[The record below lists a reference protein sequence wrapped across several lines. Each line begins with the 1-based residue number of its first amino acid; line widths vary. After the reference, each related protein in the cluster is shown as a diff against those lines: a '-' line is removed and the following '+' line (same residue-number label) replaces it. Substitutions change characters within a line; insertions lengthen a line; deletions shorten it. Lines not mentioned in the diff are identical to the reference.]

1 MEDVQPK
8 RSLFSAMDERS
19 MRRRSMGML
28 GQTGSWANVDDDE
41 EYEEAPAVRTLF
53 STADDTH
60 ANAPGMA
67 NAQSALG
74 RSRSF
79 LDAYRSSEARPW
91 LDEDEDEAPIR
102 GPAPSAL
109 RTTLAEVEDEDAPA
123 APRLRTALSAGGEV
137 PSSAAPVQTDGSVP
151 IAAATAA
158 ALAKLTKEEAPT
170 KKKKKSTSE
179 VVVNENGEVVKKKK
193 KKDKEKDGKTKEKDP
208 ARRKKR
214 ASTRVK
220 DEAGEPI
227 AQPAEEWMD
236 EGAPT
241 TYLDSV
247 RAAPPPEQ
255 GTEMLSVPLAEP
267 GAALAPPI
275 GAPLEPPLMPLE
287 PPAPVVAEPVPPPMP
302 TIVSPSVQ
310 AARAPPMAPVQ
321 PSPIVPVQASPA
333 PAVPRTSPGRLVPL
347 AEPVESQAAPIAEQ
361 WRRRERDPDA
371 MSIMSVST
379 YRAPTIDARRE
390 AQMDEYTANET
401 SRMHVFNHNASRL
414 VINMFILYRGAFV
427 MLRQL
432 WRWERPWV
440 TGSVASF
447 YLVVWWRGDLLAIFF
462 LLTFLYIATFR
473 WLHLPAEETLIP
485 DENEPSVSRAPGL
498 KRTLSNKSMMKRTHR
513 LDLAATQPL
522 TVASSALFQQVG
534 DQVLVYTHS
543 FADVHERMKNL
554 AMWRNPIATLR
565 YLGWLLLMVL
575 LSAHVTTWMMV
586 KLPGALVFLCV
597 FIVAPMLEYGYWTKF
612 WDMLNDLP
620 STRSEPTGAYVSS
633 SRTVLDNVLAGVP
646 TDEEYLQQKLSQTR
660 WEVEREQRRRGE
672 FVEIAPNRI
681 VEEESAEMPSGR
693 VRRRRETRTSKP
705 SRRVLQRWQD
715 ASDDVV
721 EPRQERRSSRML
733 RPQAD
738 TSGVFSDVSQP
749 EMEQVREIE
758 EVQQVPEMVSRRG
771 YTPLET
777 KRSSVVQPVQQPI
790 QQVQQPVQ
798 PIQPLQQP
806 MQVQQPMQPAMLPAQ
821 VAQPQQLPL
830 QPQGPFQAPFQQSS
844 MYQPQ
849 QAYQPPAPQYQP
861 QVNPFLTQQE
871 PVPTQAPAPQPDTSR
886 SVPSHAFSGGAP
898 LQPSAPVQSTPLVPS
913 EPFAQDTAPAPQHD
927 PTWHAEVESITSEY
941 DMDDDEEDEESEPEQ
956 RTVAE
961 RALSALGF
969 GLPQQEPKPKAPE
982 PQPEPQ
988 PELLPAWEAKPPGLN
1003 VAPAPPLFQ
1012 VPLNESSN
1020 ELTPEAHVRETPVSA
1035 PVPPVAVAP
1044 QPELVPAPVPAPAP
1058 APAPIEREPVPS
1070 PHAAPAP
1077 VPAVT
1082 TPVPAAAPA
1091 PSGPPS
1097 FIAATSDTLQEQLD
1111 RRRRAKQVQQDTL
1124 SHATVPRQP
1133 SYASL
1138 SLSQD
1143 GVAMSPAVSV
1153 EAVHSR
1159 QLRPDM
1165 TSPRGS
1171 PQRIRWVDEQDGQGS
1186 TYLLLTQSILLCT
1199 ASVWA
1204 T

>member
-8 RSLFSAMDERS
+8 RTLFSAMDERS

-28 GQTGSWANVDDDE
+28 GQTGSWANADDDE

-79 LDAYRSSEARPW
+79 MDAYRSSEARPW
-91 LDEDEDEAPIR
+91 LDEDDDEAPIR

-109 RTTLAEVEDEDAPA
+109 RTTMAEVEDEDAPT

-170 KKKKKSTSE
+170 KKKKKSMSE
-179 VVVNENGEVVKKKK
+179 TVVNENGEVVKKKK
-193 KKDKEKDGKTKEKDP
+193 KKDKERDGKAKEKDP

-214 ASTRVK
+214 VSTRIK

-241 TYLDSV
+241 TYLDSM

-275 GAPLEPPLMPLE
+275 GAPLEAPLMPPS
-287 PPAPVVAEPVPPPMP
+287 PPAPVMAEPVPPPMP

-321 PSPIVPVQASPA
+321 ASPA
-333 PAVPRTSPGRLVPL
+333 PAAPYTSPGRLVPL

-371 MSIMSVST
+371 MSIVSVST

-390 AQMDEYTANET
+390 AQMDEFTANET

-414 VINMFILYRGAFV
+414 VINMFILYRGVFV

-440 TGSVASF
+440 TGSVAAF

-462 LLTFLYIATFR
+462 LLTFLYVATFR
-473 WLHLPAEETLIP
+473 WLHLPAEETLVP
-485 DENEPSVSRAPGL
+485 DENEPSVPGAPGL

-543 FADVHERMKNL
+543 LADVHERMKNL

-620 STRSEPTGAYVSS
+620 STRSEPTGPYVSS

-646 TDEEYLQQKLSQTR
+646 TDEEYLQQKLSHTR

-693 VRRRRETRTSKP
+693 MRRRRETRTSKP

-721 EPRQERRSSRML
+721 EPREERRSSRLL

-749 EMEQVREIE
+749 EMAQVREIE

-771 YTPLET
+771 YAPLET
-777 KRSSVVQPVQQPI
+777 KRSSVVQPLQQPILQQPVQPLQQPI
-790 QQVQQPVQ
+790 QQVQQP
-798 PIQPLQQP
+798 I
-806 MQVQQPMQPAMLPAQ
+806 QPAMLPPQ
-821 VAQPQQLPL
+821 VAQPQQLPP
-830 QPQGPFQAPFQQSS
+830 QPQGPLQVPLQQSP
-844 MYQPQ
+844 MYHPQ

-871 PVPTQAPAPQPDTSR
+871 PLPAQAPLPTQASAPQPDTSR
-886 SVPSHAFSGGAP
+886 SVPLHAFSGGAP
-898 LQPSAPVQSTPLVPS
+898 VQPSAPVQSTPLVPS
-913 EPFAQDTAPAPQHD
+913 EPFAQDTAWAAEHD
-927 PTWHAEVESITSEY
+927 PTWHAEVESIASEY
-941 DMDDDEEDEESEPEQ
+941 DMDDDEEEEESESEQ

-969 GLPQQEPKPKAPE
+969 GLPQQEPEPKAPE
-982 PQPEPQ
+982 LK

-1012 VPLNESSN
+1012 IPLNEPSN
-1020 ELTPEAHVRETPVSA
+1020 ELTPEARGREA
-1035 PVPPVAVAP
+1035 PVAAPAPPVVVAP
-1044 QPELVPAPVPAPAP
+1044 QPEPVPAPAP
-1058 APAPIEREPVPS
+1058 VRAPIPAPAPAPVEREPVPS
-1070 PHAAPAP
+1070 PRVAP
-1077 VPAVT
+1077 VPTVT

-1111 RRRRAKQVQQDTL
+1111 RRRRAKQAQQDTL
-1124 SHATVPRQP
+1124 SQATVPRQP

-1165 TSPRGS
+1165 ASPRGS

-1186 TYLLLTQSILLCT
+1186 TYFLLTQSILPCT